1 MILFRGLFGL
11 FLYKKM
17 SIRKSGLRKR
27 VIIFS
32 NLSLSLLVCH
42 RSMADSVEQA
52 ADISTERRGIHR
64 EVRHMVD
71 TGRIQEEE

>member
-1 MILFRGLFGL
+1 M
-11 FLYKKM
+11 
-17 SIRKSGLRKR
+17 
-27 VIIFS
+27 
-32 NLSLSLLVCH
+32 VCH